1 MPPDSLPRRLV
12 KRLLRPLLNEA
23 SYSVLQGAAMAW
35 DIRSGTMYE
44 PELDLI
50 RLAVRP
56 GETAVDIGANY
67 GLWCHHLARAL
78 QPGGRVVAFEP
89 VPFTFRTLRLIA
101 RVLRF
106 RGVELVEKGCGE
118 RPGSLTFT
126 VPVQDSGAIIAGL
139 VHMAGRDDRRPGKE
153 RHARFDRT
161 KEITCDVVTVDDY
174 LAGARNVTFLKCDIE
189 GADLFA
195 LRGARKLLA
204 EQRPTVVCEINP
216 WFLEGF
222 GLKTADLVQFFD
234 GLGYVLYRYVGE
246 RAAGRLRPWS
256 PAAIEEDNWVF
267 VHPSRLDRLRGVL
280 AE

>member
-35 DIRSGTMYE
+35 DIRSGRMYE

-50 RLAVRP
+50 RHAVRP

-67 GLWCHHLARAL
+67 GLWCYHLSHAL

-118 RPGSLTFT
+118 RPGRLTFT
-126 VPVQDSGAIIAGL
+126 VPVQSSGAIIAGL
-139 VHMAGRDDRRPGKE
+139 VHMAGRDDGRPGKE

-161 KEITCDVVTVDDY
+161 KEITCEVVTVDDH

-222 GLKTADLVQFFD
+222 GLNTADLVQFFD

-246 RAAGRLRPWS
+246 RASGRLRAWS
-256 PAAIEEDNWVF
+256 PGAIEEDNWVF
-267 VHPSRLDRLRGVL
+267 IHPSRLDRLRGLL